1 MPFRF
6 EAFDTAVSVHVFHH
20 LVGDSQ
26 RGSRRRLEAALKGV
40 ARVLRPGGVLTVVDG
55 VIAGW
60 LYPVER
66 ALFPFVMF
74 VAGLFHAPPVM
85 FRSLDLLVSAMAEAG
100 FTVHEAKALS
110 PSGKAL
116 TPWGTSWSW
125 PMRLSP
131 LRDAIVVAQKVASQ
145 GQGTAGAE
153 ATMSAKGHTGKGG
166 PIV

>member
-1 MPFRF
+1 M
-6 EAFDTAVSVHVFHH
+6 
-20 LVGDSQ
+20 
-26 RGSRRRLEAALKGV
+26 
-40 ARVLRPGGVLTVVDG
+40 VLHPDGVLTVVDT

-74 VAGLFHAPPVM
+74 VAGLLHAPPVM
-85 FRSLDLLVSAMAEAG
+85 FRSLDLLVSALAEAG
-100 FTVHEAKALS
+100 FVVREARALS

-116 TPWGTSWSW
+116 TPWGTSWAW

-131 LRDAIVVAQKVASQ
+131 LRDAFVVAQKVASQ

-153 ATMSAKGHTGKGG
+153 AGMSTKGLAGEGG
-166 PIV
+166 PIG